1 MNNFSN
7 FEYTLLIVLNY
18 IIYCV
23 NNVSLIY
30 IIVVMKIKII
40 LYIFIFI

>member
-18 IIYCV
+18 IIYYV
-23 NNVSLIY
+23 NDVSLIY